1 MITARFVSSRSATFE
16 LGGEGVYFA
25 PAPFDVFLD
34 GTLRLEKV
42 STNVFSVFGLS
53 PDSAYVLRAAEEVCR
68 FRTRPET
75 AFLDVRDF
83 GARGD
88 GITDDSSAL
97 QAAIL
102 SCPAGG
108 TVFLPE
114 GIFRSSPLFLKSG
127 VTVHLAETAVLLGE
141 TDRGRYPILPAS
153 LPSPDGSEDPLG
165 SWEGEPKPIYAS
177 LITGIGVHDAAVT
190 GCGRIDGNA
199 QNGDWWAH
207 PREAVGGAFRP
218 RGIFLSHCE
227 NVVLQGFTLANSP
240 SWNLHPH
247 HSSGIDVLSL
257 RIESPKD
264 SPNTDGCDPESCD
277 GVRIL
282 GVDFSV
288 GDDCIALKSGRYGPG
303 CPRLVP
309 CQNVTIRNCRMA
321 FGHGGVVLG
330 SESSGGI
337 RGLSVSRCLFQN
349 TDRGLRIK
357 TRRGRGRFGVIDGV
371 TFENIRMEG
380 VLTPLVINMF
390 YFCDPDG
397 KTEYVWSKSPLPVDD
412 RTPVLGRFVF
422 KDIVC
427 TDAHAAAGFFAG
439 LPESPIGGITLENVF
454 VRFAE
459 RAVPSVPAMMSF
471 LEPMAKKGFLF
482 HNVSAVSVK
491 NVRLEGAEGDPFVL
505 EGVGSF
511 EKA

>member
-1 MITARFVSSRSATFE
+1 MIAVRYVSSRSATFE
-16 LGGEGVYFA
+16 LGGEGVFFA
-25 PAPFDVFLD
+25 PAPFDVRIE
-34 GTLRLEKV
+34 GKIRQERVT
-42 STNVFSVFGLS
+42 TNVFSVFGLS
-53 PDSAYVLRAAEEVCR
+53 PETTYSLEAGEDHIT

-83 GARGD
+83 GAAGD
-88 GITDDSSAL
+88 GTTEDSSAL
-97 QAAIL
+97 QTAIL

-108 TVFLPE
+108 VVFLPA
-114 GIFRSSPLFLKSG
+114 GTFRSKPLFLKSG
-127 VTVHLAETAVLLGE
+127 VTVYVSEAATLLGE
-141 TDRGRYPILPAS
+141 TDRNRYPVLPAS
-153 LPSPDGSEDPLG
+153 DETGEPLG
-165 SWEGEPKPIYAS
+165 SWEGEPQPIFAS
-177 LITGIGVHDAAVT
+177 LITGIGVENAAVIGPGT
-190 GCGRIDGNA
+190 IDGNA
-199 QNGDWWAH
+199 ENGDWWQH

-218 RGIFLSHCE
+218 RGIFLTHCR
-227 NVVLQGFTLANSP
+227 NIVLQGFTLRNSP
-240 SWNLHPH
+240 SWNLHPFR
-247 HSSGIDVLSL
+247 SEGIDVLSL

-282 GVDFSV
+282 GVDISV

-303 CPRLVP
+303 CPNLVP

-337 RGLSVSRCLFQN
+337 RDLSVSRCLFHE

-371 TFENIRMEG
+371 TFEDIRMEG
-380 VLTPLVINMF
+380 VLTPFVINMF

-412 RTPVLGRFVF
+412 RTPVLGRFTF
-422 KDIVC
+422 RDIVC
-427 TDAHAAAGFFAG
+427 TDAHVAAGFFYG
-439 LPESPIGGITLENVF
+439 LPESPIAGITLENVS
-454 VRFAE
+454 VRFARE
-459 RAVPSVPAMMSF
+459 AVPSVPAMMSF
-471 LEPMAKKGFLF
+471 LDPMARKGFLF
-482 HNVSAVSVK
+482 HNVGSVSVR
-491 NVRLEGAEGDPFVL
+491 NVRLEGVEGEAFVR

>member
-1 MITARFVSSRSATFE
+1 MITAQFVSSRSATFE

-25 PAPFDVFLD
+25 PAPFDVWVD
-34 GTLRLEKV
+34 GEIRLEKV
-42 STNVFSVFGLS
+42 RTNVFSVFGLA
-53 PDSAYVLRAAEEVCR
+53 PDSVHSLKAGDESCL
-68 FRTRPET
+68 FRTGPES

-83 GARGD
+83 GAKGD
-88 GITDDSSAL
+88 GTTEDAPAI

-108 TVFLPE
+108 TVFIPE
-114 GIFRSSPLFLKSG
+114 GIYRSSPLFLKSG
-127 VTVHLAETAVLLGE
+127 VTLYLSEGAVLRGE
-141 TDRGRYPILPAS
+141 TDRNRYPVLPAV
-153 LPSPDGSEDPLG
+153 LPAPDGSEDPLG
-165 SWEGEPKPIYAS
+165 SWEGEPKPIFAS
-177 LITGIGVHDAAVT
+177 LITGIGVEDAAVT
-190 GCGRIDGNA
+190 GPGTVDGNA
-199 QNGDWWAH
+199 GNGDWWSH
-207 PREAVGGAFRP
+207 PREALGGAFRP
-218 RGIFLSHCE
+218 RGIFLTHCR
-227 NVVLQGFTLANSP
+227 NVALQGFLLKNSP
-240 SWNLHPH
+240 SWNVHPH
-247 HSSGIDVLSL
+247 HSTGIDVLSL

-303 CPRLVP
+303 CPKLVP
-309 CQNVTIRNCRMA
+309 CQNVLIRNCRMA
-321 FGHGGVVLG
+321 YGHGGVVLG

-337 RGLSVSRCLFQN
+337 RNLSVSRCLFQE

-357 TRRGRGRFGVIDGV
+357 TRRGRGRFGAIDGV

-380 VLTPLVINMF
+380 VLTPLVVNMF

-412 RTPVLGRFVF
+412 RTPVLGRFTF

-427 TDAHAAAGFFAG
+427 TNAHAAAGFFYG
-439 LPESPIGGITLENVF
+439 LPESPIGGITLENVS

-459 RAVPSVPAMMSF
+459 NALPSVPAMMSF
-471 LEPMAKKGFLF
+471 LDPMVRNGFIF
-482 HNVSAVSVK
+482 KNVSAVSVK
-491 NVRLEGAEGDPFVL
+491 NVRLEGALGEPFAL
-505 EGVGSF
+505 ESVGTF
-511 EKA
+511 EIE